1 MFRVIKA
8 LNNNGVLAIRMDNQA
23 EVIVLGKGI
32 GFGKKVNERFELV
45 GEAKV
50 YELKNS
56 HDGGKAYTQVM
67 QIEPIYLEITGS
79 ILQKAQEELG
89 EIDTRV
95 ILPLADHI
103 AFAVNRIQSQGY
115 ISNPM
120 TQDIRGLFS
129 NEFQVALYGLKLIE
143 QELNIKMDE
152 DEAGYIALHLHGAL
166 VNERVSNVL
175 VQTQIIHDALDL
187 MQQRTGVTFDV
198 TSLSYNRLLSHMKYM
213 IARMMKKEAIGLDMN
228 SYIKHQYPKTYLLA
242 EEICKRIAT
251 ILSLECMPEEIGY
264 LAMHIERVCLKNT
277 KI

>member
-8 LNNNGVLAIRMDNQA
+8 LNNNGVLAIRVDNSA

-32 GFGKKVNERFELV
+32 GFGKKVNERFDLV

-56 HDGGKAYTQVM
+56 QDGEKAYAQVM

-79 ILQKAQEELG
+79 ILQKAQEKLG

-103 AFAVNRIQSQGY
+103 AFAVKRIQSQGY

-129 NEFQVALYGLKLIE
+129 NEFEVALFGLHLIE
-143 QELNIKMDE
+143 EELHVKMDE

-175 VQTQIIHDALDL
+175 VQTQIIHDSLDI

-213 IARMMKKEAIGLDMN
+213 IARMIKHEAIGLDMN
-228 SYIKHQYPKTYLLA
+228 SYIKHQYPKTYQLA
-242 EEICKRIAT
+242 EEICNNIAQT
-251 ILSLECMPEEIGY
+251 MSLECMSEEVGY

>member
-8 LNNNGVLAIRMDNQA
+8 LNNNGVLAIRVDDQA

-32 GFGKKVNERFELV
+32 GFGKKVNERFDLL

-50 YELKNS
+50 YELKNNQ
-56 HDGGKAYTQVM
+56 DGEKAYTQVM
-67 QIEPIYLEITGS
+67 QIEPIYLEITGA
-79 ILQKAQEELG
+79 ILQKAREELG

-103 AFAVNRIQSQGY
+103 AFAIKRIQSQGY

-129 NEFQVALYGLKLIE
+129 NEFSVALFGLKLIE
-143 QELNIKMDE
+143 KELNVKMDE

-175 VQTQIIHDALDL
+175 VQTQIIHDSLDI
-187 MQQRTGVTFDV
+187 MQQKTQITFD
-198 TSLSYNRLLSHMKYM
+198 TSSLAYNRLLSHMKYM
-213 IARMMKKEAIGLDMN
+213 IARMMKKESIGLDMN
-228 SYIKHQYPKTYLLA
+228 SYIKHQYPQTFILA
-242 EEICKRIAT
+242 EEICDKISK
-251 ILSLECMPEEIGY
+251 SLHLTCMPDEIGY
-264 LAMHIERVCLKNT
+264 LAMHIERVCMKNT